1 MPPGTPP
8 EWLSN
13 ICSLLDKAIYE
24 GFHQWGYPKMVGLF
38 WKIPLNWMIWGY
50 PYSRKPPYG
59 FHIPDCDPKPKTK
72 SRNWSISM
80 YNKIPPTLLLFPA
93 DDWHDL
99 TDNLKEAPRKKQK
112 NRNHR
117 IFLLPSK
124 TDGFPLNQWITYS
137 VKYMVVEIYWNLI

>member
-24 GFHQWGYPKMVGLF
+24 GFHQWGYPKMVGLY

-80 YNKIPPTLLLFPA
+80 YKTNPPTLLLFPA

-99 TDNLKEAPRKKQK
+99 TDNLKEAPRKKK
-112 NRNHR
+112 TETTVYFCCHRNSRSTSESLFWCH
-117 IFLLPSK
+117 L
-124 TDGFPLNQWITYS
+124 
-137 VKYMVVEIYWNLI
+137 YMVVEIYWNLI